1 MPKRR
6 ANGEGNIRKRKD
18 GRWEGRY
25 TAGYDPESR
34 KRIIKNVLGK
44 TQAEVKEKLKT
55 AISESQRLDVSKA
68 GNYTVASWVRTWYEV
83 YAEPRIRPNT
93 KAYYTN
99 YIENHI
105 IPGIGSIPL
114 DKLTTIQIQR
124 FYNNLQKTG
133 RVQRKNF
140 PELKDK
146 SLSPRVVRGVHTLL
160 HNCLEQAVSE
170 RLILANPAQG
180 CKLPQLEKREMKILP
195 QEKIGLYLAEAEKRG
210 LLAAFY
216 LELTTGLRRGEL
228 LALQWTDLDVE
239 SKTLS
244 ITKQVN
250 RINGELV
257 VSPPKTRNSVR
268 TLALPQQAVDL
279 LIAEHK
285 KHSRNPYM
293 FPSPKT
299 GTMYDPDAFR
309 RTHDKILKAIGA
321 EHIRFHDLRH
331 TFATLSLKSGVD
343 VKTLSGA
350 LGHYSAGF
358 TLNTYTHATA
368 QMKQDAADTIV
379 PGIGSIP
386 LDKLTTIQI
395 QRFYNN
401 LQKSGRVQRKNF
413 PELRDKS
420 LSPRVARGVHT
431 LLHNC
436 LEQAVAER
444 LILTN
449 PAQGCKLPQLEK
461 KEMKILPQEKIGM
474 YLAEAE
480 KQGLLAAFYLELT
493 TGLRRGELLA
503 LQWTDLD
510 VESKTLSI
518 TKQVNRINGELVV
531 SPPKTRNSVRTL
543 ALPQQAVD
551 LLIAEHQKHPRN
563 PYLFPSPK
571 TGTMYDPDAFRRTHD
586 KILKAIGAEHIRF
599 HDLRHTF
606 ATLSLKS
613 GVDVKTLSGA
623 LGHYSAGFTLNTY
636 THATAQMKQDAANTI
651 GGVISQQMR

>member
-25 TAGYDPESR
+25 TVGHDPETG
-34 KRIIKNVLGK
+34 KAIIKNVLGK
-44 TQAEVKEKLKT
+44 TQAEVKEKLKK
-55 AISESQRLDVSKA
+55 AIEENVGIDYGKA
-68 GNYTVASWVRTWYEV
+68 KTYTVSSWLEV
-83 YAEPRIRPNT
+83 WMENYAKVKLRPST
-93 KAYYTN
+93 FKTSQGFLK
-99 YIENHI
+99 NHI
-105 IPGIGSIPL
+105 KPQIGGVLL

-124 FYNNLQKTG
+124 FYNNLQKSG

-140 PELKDK
+140 PPLKDA

-160 HNCLEQAVSE
+160 HNCLEQAVAE
-170 RLILANPAQG
+170 HLLLTNPAQG
-180 CKLPQLEKREMKILP
+180 CKLPQLEKKEMKILP
-195 QEKIGLYLAEAEKRG
+195 QEKIGMYLAEAERRG

-228 LALQWTDLDVE
+228 LALQWTDLDAE

-268 TLALPQQAVDL
+268 TLALPQQAIDL

-285 KHSRNPYM
+285 KHSRNPYL

-309 RTHDKILKAIGA
+309 RTHDKILKAIGT

-368 QMKQDAADTIV
+368 QMKQDAADTI
-379 PGIGSIP
+379 
-386 LDKLTTIQI
+386 
-395 QRFYNN
+395 
-401 LQKSGRVQRKNF
+401 
-413 PELRDKS
+413 
-420 LSPRVARGVHT
+420 
-431 LLHNC
+431 
-436 LEQAVAER
+436 
-444 LILTN
+444 
-449 PAQGCKLPQLEK
+449 
-461 KEMKILPQEKIGM
+461 
-474 YLAEAE
+474 
-480 KQGLLAAFYLELT
+480 
-493 TGLRRGELLA
+493 
-503 LQWTDLD
+503 
-510 VESKTLSI
+510 
-518 TKQVNRINGELVV
+518 
-531 SPPKTRNSVRTL
+531 
-543 ALPQQAVD
+543 
-551 LLIAEHQKHPRN
+551 
-563 PYLFPSPK
+563 
-571 TGTMYDPDAFRRTHD
+571 
-586 KILKAIGAEHIRF
+586 
-599 HDLRHTF
+599 
-606 ATLSLKS
+606 
-613 GVDVKTLSGA
+613 
-623 LGHYSAGFTLNTY
+623 
-636 THATAQMKQDAANTI
+636 